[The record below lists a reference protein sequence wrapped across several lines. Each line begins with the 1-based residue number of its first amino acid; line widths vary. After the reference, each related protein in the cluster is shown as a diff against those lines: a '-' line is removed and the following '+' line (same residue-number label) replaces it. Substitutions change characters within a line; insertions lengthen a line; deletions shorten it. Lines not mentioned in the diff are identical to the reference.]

1 MSTPL
6 ILPAPREESFG
17 YHSRILHHWRANRMR
32 LTPLGGEVATLV
44 RNGDAT
50 ADDSFGVLR
59 TLGYDQSRWTGWDTD
74 SDGIDDFPAL
84 LLERATPTGGNL
96 VGASEAIQADAT
108 RWPRTGTPTFG
119 TAHTASGVT
128 LDLIGDD
135 DGAAQEYVSQNLVF
149 TGNAQKAI
157 HLRVKKGTSSPASGS
172 QIQLVDT
179 TAAADRLLC
188 TLTWNA
194 DGTLVTPAPSVGT
207 FLYSRRR
214 ADLTYDVY
222 FRTTAVTAANTNQL
236 RIIPAGTA
244 SEQGNLYVGRV
255 QAENE
260 LVPSSYV
267 KNAAAAG
274 GTRLSD
280 LLSWPFLARPQAMT
294 RYVRFVELGAVG
306 IANARVAVIGSNV
319 LGTPYFYVYS
329 TGSFY
334 RVEYHNGSASVNA
347 TLAAAPAIGDRV
359 ELRVVLNA
367 NGSVTIAQTLNDGSE
382 GTPVTSSAPAS
393 GPAIAT
399 AWSAQTLWLNGE
411 AAANAGI
418 ALYRASKVIAG
429 VRSLADCRSRA
440 W

>member
-17 YHSRILHHWRANRMR
+17 YHSRILHHWRSSRMR
-32 LTPLGGEVATLV
+32 LTPLGGELATLV

-74 SDGIDDFPAL
+74 GDGVADFPAL

-108 RWPRTGTPTFG
+108 RWPRTGSPTFG
-119 TAHTASGVT
+119 TAHTASGTT
-128 LDLIGDD
+128 LDLVGDD
-135 DGAAQEYVSQNLVF
+135 DGAAQEYPSQNLTF
-149 TGNAQKAI
+149 TGDAEKVIQV
-157 HLRVKKGTSSPASGS
+157 RVKKGTSSPASGS
-172 QIQLVDT
+172 QIQLRDT
-179 TAAADRLLC
+179 MAGQDRLLC
-188 TLTWNA
+188 TITWNA
-194 DGTLVTPAPSVGT
+194 DGTLITPTPATGT
-207 FLYSRRR
+207 LLLVRRR
-214 ADLTYDVY
+214 ADLTYDLF
-222 FRTTAVTAANTNQL
+222 FRTTSVTAANTNQL
-236 RIIPAGTA
+236 RLIPAGTA
-244 SEQGNLYVGRV
+244 AEQGNCYFGRID
-255 QAENE
+255 AKNE
-260 LVPSSYV
+260 TVPTSYV

-294 RYVRFVELGAVG
+294 QYVRFVELGAVG
-306 IANARVAVIGSNV
+306 IANARVAVIGSNA
-319 LGTPYFYVYS
+319 LGTPYFYIHS

-334 RVEYHNGSASVNA
+334 RVEYHNGSVSVNA

-359 ELRVVLNA
+359 ELRVALNA

-393 GPAIAT
+393 GPAIAS

-418 ALYRASKVIAG
+418 ALYRTSKVIAG
-429 VRSLADCRSRA
+429 VRSLADCRTRA